1 MSSLTLDDEKA
12 YNCILN
18 KDTKGLDKCEF
29 HPRILITRLK
39 NNLDGLEFLL
49 KYINYDPG
57 AGSYFFTDI
66 EDNKTFDLYKKY
78 DISPLNIS
86 KDKVTEEQW
95 EYMYKIK
102 YIDDEQ
108 YENGHA

>member
-1 MSSLTLDDEKA
+1 MNCLTVDEKA
-12 YNCILN
+12 YNYILK
-18 KDTKGLDKCEF
+18 KDTKGLDECEF
-29 HPRILITRLK
+29 HPRILIERLK
-39 NNLDGLEFLL
+39 NDLDGLEFLL
-49 KYINYDPG
+49 KYLGIYVPD

-78 DISPLNIS
+78 DISPINLS
-86 KDKVTEEQW
+86 KDNVTEEQW

-108 YENGHA
+108 YENGYA